1 MISYTCSD
9 IIKQAKRVANVSN
22 VNMSNFEL
30 ATSLLNQE
38 YQKLYDKIVVAN
50 GANIKEEH
58 FSSDRPFIIPEDC
71 YHIIGVDDGKKLL
84 SKSRVYLFESRQ

>member
-50 GANIKEEH
+50 GAYIKEEH
-58 FSSDRPFIIPEDC
+58 FSSDRPYIIPEEQMFFN
-71 YHIIGVDDGKKLL
+71 IFQINLPKTLTKIN
-84 SKSRVYLFESRQ
+84 F

>member
-1 MISYTCSD
+1 MIQYTCSD

-22 VNMSNFEL
+22 VHMSNFEL

-38 YQKLYDKIVVAN
+38 YQKIYDKIVVAN

-58 FSSDRPFIIPEDC
+58 FSSDRP
-71 YHIIGVDDGKKLL
+71 YG
-84 SKSRVYLFESRQ
+84 